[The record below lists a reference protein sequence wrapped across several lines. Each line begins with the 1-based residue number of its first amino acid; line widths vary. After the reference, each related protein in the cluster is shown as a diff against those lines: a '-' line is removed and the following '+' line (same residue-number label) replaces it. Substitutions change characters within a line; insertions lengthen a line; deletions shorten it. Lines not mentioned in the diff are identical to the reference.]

1 VSAAIAAHEMLGAG
15 QTVLVAFS
23 GGPDSTALL
32 HALWQLRDRLQIT
45 VAACHVH
52 HGLRGPEADADA
64 AHAAAFTQHLEIPLI
79 QKRADVPAV
88 VEERKLSVEAAARDV
103 RYALLEE
110 AAAEAGAERIATGHT
125 ADDQAETVLI
135 NLLRGAGP
143 AGLSGIPWVRGRI
156 IRPLLG
162 ITHADVEDY
171 CLAEGLAYRLD
182 QSNLDLKFTRNRI
195 RHQVMPQLRELQPN
209 VVGAL
214 CRLAEI
220 TRADDETLTIL
231 ATAVLAKLSR
241 PTGKGL
247 EMPLGD
253 LLSLPL
259 ALQRRALRKA
269 VAQVKGSEVDIEF
282 ERIEALVRLA
292 NEGRTG
298 AVVELPG
305 GIVATRALGV
315 LVISMPGAK
324 VSVPYGQWTLP
335 VPGFLP
341 ILELGVALRADASR
355 SKKVEQDPGL
365 AVLDADTIHPPLT
378 VRTWRPGDR
387 FTPLGM
393 DKPVKLQDFFVNA
406 KIPRDVRLRVPL
418 VLSGDQIVWVAGQRI
433 SDHCK
438 VTKQTKRTV
447 RLELEWLDWTS
458 PYLASVYKE
467 ENDDDLDR

>member
-1 VSAAIAAHEMLGAG
+1 MLAPG

-32 HALWQLRDRLQIT
+32 HALWQLRDRLQIA
-45 VAACHVH
+45 VATCHVH
-52 HGLRGPEADADA
+52 HGLRGAEADADA
-64 AHAAAFTQHLEIPLI
+64 AHAAAFARGLVVSHLEK
-79 QKRADVPAV
+79 QADVPAV
-88 VEERKLSVEAAARDV
+88 VEERKLSVEAAAREV

-110 AAAEAGAERIATGHT
+110 AAAEAGAQRIATGHT
-125 ADDQAETVLI
+125 ADDQAETVLM

-143 AGLSGIPWVRGRI
+143 GGLSGIPWVRGRI

-182 QSNLDLKFTRNRI
+182 QSNLDLEFTRNRI
-195 RHQVMPQLRELQPN
+195 RHQVMPLLRELQSN

-220 TRADDETLTIL
+220 TRADDEALTIL
-231 ATAVLAKLSR
+231 ATAALAKLSR

-247 EMPLGD
+247 EMLLGD
-253 LLSLPL
+253 LQNLPL
-259 ALQRRALRKA
+259 ALERRVLRKA

-282 ERIEALVRLA
+282 ERVEALVALA
-292 NEGRTG
+292 NEGRAG

-305 GIVATRALGV
+305 GVIARRSYDELAL
-315 LVISMPGAK
+315 SMPGAK
-324 VSVPYGQWTLP
+324 VPVPYGEWTLP

-341 ILELGVALRADASR
+341 ILELGVALRAEASR
-355 SKKVEQDPGL
+355 SKKVEQDPGI
-365 AVLDADTIHPPLT
+365 AVLDADTIRPPLT
-378 VRTWRPGDR
+378 IRTWRPGDR

-393 DKPVKLQDFFVNA
+393 AKPVKLQDFFVNA
-406 KIPRDVRLRVPL
+406 KIPRDVRPRVPL
-418 VLSGDQIVWVAGQRI
+418 VLSGDQIVWVVGQRI

-438 VTKQTKRTV
+438 VTRQTKRTI

-458 PYLASVYKE
+458 PYLASVCKE
-467 ENDDDLDR
+467 EDDDGLDL